1 MFFSNLE
8 ICPTSSV
15 SATALTTKQTLK
27 PQFLTIVNSNCESS
41 RLILKQFNCVTKFLP
56 LLIFIQFLIMC
67 PIPQQPSN
75 TAKTPRPVLDNIFAF
90 PPNRDTL
97 GGTSYF
103 IVRNE
108 GNILIDCPA
117 LEQINLDFL
126 RSHGGVRW
134 LFITHRGAIG
144 KTAELQQALGCEI
157 IIQEQ
162 EAYLLPGLTITTFI
176 QEFSLTSTAQ
186 IIWTPGHS
194 PGSSCLY
201 YSDLGG
207 VLFSG
212 RHLIPNLEGE
222 PVPLRTAKTF
232 HWPRQIKS
240 TQFLLERFT
249 PETLQYICPGANT
262 GFLRG
267 KRVIDQAYQRLAS
280 TVNSKQ

>member
-1 MFFSNLE
+1 
-8 ICPTSSV
+8 
-15 SATALTTKQTLK
+15 
-27 PQFLTIVNSNCESS
+27 
-41 RLILKQFNCVTKFLP
+41 
-56 LLIFIQFLIMC
+56 MC
-67 PIPQQPSN
+67 PSPQQPSH
-75 TAKTPRPVLDNIFAF
+75 TAKPPRVVLSYEVPFGGNLSSDFALNSIFAF

-117 LEQINLDFL
+117 LEQTNLDFL

-134 LFITHRGAIG
+134 LFLTHRGAIG
-144 KTAELQQALGCEI
+144 KTAEFQQPLGCEVV
-157 IIQEQ
+157 IQEQ
-162 EAYLLPGLTITTFI
+162 EAYLLPGLTVTTFA
-176 QEFSLTSTAQ
+176 QELTLDSATQ

-194 PGSSCLY
+194 PGSSCLH
-201 YSDLGG
+201 YSQLGG

-212 RHLIPNLEGE
+212 RHLVPNQQGE

-232 HWPRQIKS
+232 HWPRQVKS
-240 TQFLLERFT
+240 LQYILERFT

-267 KRVIDQAYQRLAS
+267 KSAIDRAYLRLAS
-280 TVNSKQ
+280 LDLQALRQMQVLL

>member
-1 MFFSNLE
+1 
-8 ICPTSSV
+8 
-15 SATALTTKQTLK
+15 
-27 PQFLTIVNSNCESS
+27 
-41 RLILKQFNCVTKFLP
+41 
-56 LLIFIQFLIMC
+56 MC
-67 PIPQQPSN
+67 PLPQQPSHI
-75 TAKTPRPVLDNIFAF
+75 AKPPRAVLNSIYAF

-108 GNILIDCPA
+108 SNILIDCPA
-117 LEQINLDFL
+117 LEPTNLDFL

-134 LFITHRGAIG
+134 LFLTHRGAIG
-144 KTAELQQALGCEI
+144 KTAELQPILDCEV

-162 EAYLLPGLTITTFI
+162 EAYLLPELTVTTFTD
-176 QEFSLTSTAQ
+176 ELSLDSATQ

-201 YSDLGG
+201 YSPLGG
-207 VLFSG
+207 VLFTG
-212 RHLIPNLEGE
+212 RHLLPNQQSE

-232 HWPRQIKS
+232 HWPRQIS
-240 TQFLLERFT
+240 SLQHLLERFT

-267 KRVIDQAYQRLAS
+267 KGAIDQAYPRLAS
-280 TVNSKQ
+280 LDLPALRQMQAFF

>member
-1 MFFSNLE
+1 VFSHE
-8 ICPTSSV
+8 VQTSSNENF
-15 SATALTTKQTLK
+15 A
-27 PQFLTIVNSNCESS
+27 PES
-41 RLILKQFNCVTKFLP
+41 
-56 LLIFIQFLIMC
+56 
-67 PIPQQPSN
+67 
-75 TAKTPRPVLDNIFAF
+75 IFAF

-117 LEQINLDFL
+117 LEQTNQDFL

-134 LFITHRGAIG
+134 LFLTHRGAIG
-144 KTAELQQALGCEI
+144 KTAEIQQAFESEI
-157 IIQEQ
+157 LIQEQ
-162 EAYLLPGLTITTFI
+162 EAYLLPGLTVTTFS
-176 QEFSLTSTAQ
+176 QEFTLNSTIQ
-186 IIWTPGHS
+186 VIWTPGHT

-201 YSDLGG
+201 YSNLEG

-212 RHLIPNLEGE
+212 RHLVPNQQGE
-222 PVPLRTAKTF
+222 PVPLRSAKTF

-240 TQFLLERFT
+240 LQLLLERFT

-280 TVNSKQ
+280 LDLQALLQSQPIL

>member
-1 MFFSNLE
+1 
-8 ICPTSSV
+8 
-15 SATALTTKQTLK
+15 
-27 PQFLTIVNSNCESS
+27 
-41 RLILKQFNCVTKFLP
+41 
-56 LLIFIQFLIMC
+56 MC
-67 PIPQQPSN
+67 PLPQQPN
-75 TAKTPRPVLDNIFAF
+75 HTVKPPRAVLSYEVPFGGNLHSDFALNNIFAF

-108 GNILIDCPA
+108 SNILIDCPA
-117 LEQINLDFL
+117 LEQTNLDFL

-144 KTAELQQALGCEI
+144 KTAEIQQALGCEVV
-157 IIQEQ
+157 IQEQ
-162 EAYLLPGLTITTFI
+162 EAYLLPGLTVTTFGRELI
-176 QEFSLTSTAQ
+176 LDTTAQ
-186 IIWTPGHS
+186 VIWTPGHT

-201 YSDLGG
+201 YNYLGG

-212 RHLIPNLEGE
+212 RHLVPNLQGE
-222 PVPLRTAKTF
+222 AAPLRTAKTF

-240 TQFLLERFT
+240 LQYLLERFT

-267 KRVIDQAYQRLAS
+267 RGAIAQAYQSLAS
-280 TVNSKQ
+280 LELARDWGLGTITPIQ